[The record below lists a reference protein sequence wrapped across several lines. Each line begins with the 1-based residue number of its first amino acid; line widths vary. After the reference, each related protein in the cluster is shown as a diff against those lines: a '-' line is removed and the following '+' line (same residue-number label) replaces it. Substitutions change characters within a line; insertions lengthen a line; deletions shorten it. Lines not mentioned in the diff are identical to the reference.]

1 MAYPVILIH
10 GMSCTGANL
19 KRVASLMTQRG
30 YECLAPTLPAH
41 DASPDQPLH
50 VGRQSL
56 RGYLTFLE
64 QIVATRE
71 DRRPPIIIGHS
82 MGGLLAQQ
90 LAARVQPLA
99 LVLLTPAAPSGI
111 NGLSLTNIGA
121 VLDWMSNGAFWRK
134 AYKPGFAR
142 AQRYAFRGLPTDRH
156 HALYEGM
163 VHESGRAIFEICLW
177 PLDFSRAAAVDAQRI
192 SCPVY
197 IVSCGEDWL
206 APAAV
211 VRKLARLYPQA
222 TPRHYPARGHWVID
236 DEDTDEMVHSICG
249 WLQPI
254 EQKQERSGHV

>member
-56 RGYLTFLE
+56 RDYLTFLE

-82 MGGLLAQQ
+82 MGGLLAQR

-121 VLDWMSNGAFWRK
+121 VLDWMSNGAFFGARPTSRALRARSATPSAACRPIVTTLCTK
-134 AYKPGFAR
+134 AWFTNPDAR
-142 AQRYAFRGLPTDRH
+142 
-156 HALYEGM
+156 
-163 VHESGRAIFEICLW
+163 
-177 PLDFSRAAAVDAQRI
+177 FSRSACGRSTFRALRRSMPKGLAVRSI
-192 SCPVY
+192 S
-197 IVSCGEDWL
+197 
-206 APAAV
+206 
-211 VRKLARLYPQA
+211 
-222 TPRHYPARGHWVID
+222 
-236 DEDTDEMVHSICG
+236 
-249 WLQPI
+249 
-254 EQKQERSGHV
+254 